1 MEMVQHRFYNATDR
15 EGQSLLING
24 KFKNVKLHSTEVTG
38 HQIRFS
44 GKKNFVLL
52 LVLFKL
58 VTGHGLAAQSV
69 LLGEFNKLKTLGD
82 VKVELISSTENK
94 AEYYIERGFE
104 KDLHFDV
111 DDEQLTIQIKAPAHA
126 KYNRLVTKAK
136 VKLYYKE
143 LRDIQIGALSDVQSR
158 DTLTSPFLRISGSKG
173 SRGRF
178 QVKSFT
184 LNLSA
189 SNNALLFIH
198 GKSETVKIEATSNS
212 VIEGDHLVV
221 KEAAIDAQQNAK
233 VTIHCEKA
241 VTGKSG
247 SGAKIRYR
255 GNPAYKN
262 VEEAGGSFTAA
273 GK

>member
-1 MEMVQHRFYNATDR
+1 M
-15 EGQSLLING
+15 
-24 KFKNVKLHSTEVTG
+24 KLHSTEVPVRRF
-38 HQIRFS
+38 RFS
-44 GKKNFVLL
+44 GKRNIVVLI
-52 LVLFKL
+52 VLFKL
-58 VTGHGLAAQSV
+58 VTGQGLAAQSV

-104 KDLHFDV
+104 KDLYFDV
-111 DDEQLTIQIKAPAHA
+111 KDEQLTIQIKAPANA

-143 LRDIQIGALSDVQSR
+143 LRDIRIGALSDVQCR
-158 DTLTSPFLRISGSKG
+158 DTLVSPFLSIAGSKG

-178 QVKSFT
+178 HVKSFN
-184 LNLSA
+184 LSLSA
-189 SNNALLFIH
+189 SNNATLFISGH
-198 GKSETVKIEATSNS
+198 SETVKIEATSNS
-212 VIEGDHLVV
+212 VVEGDHLIV
-221 KEAAIDAQQNAK
+221 KEATVDAQQNAG

-241 VTGKSG
+241 IIGKSG

-255 GNPAYKN
+255 GNPTYKN
-262 VEEAGGSFTAA
+262 VEEAGGSFKAA